1 MAGRKKVEDMTF
13 EEITR
18 SLREEAE
25 RLGLKESDAIDM
37 VHRAR
42 KKQ

>member
-18 SLREEAE
+18 SLREEAGKV
-25 RLGLKESDAIDM
+25 RS
-37 VHRAR
+37 
-42 KKQ
+42 